1 MSIKCYIPET
11 GIDDVIAS
19 KVPGWNKYRVAT
31 LRGMY
36 DESHTE
42 PLDIS
47 NIESATEALSSYR
60 RNLGEENARTINSN
74 STNFSEAFKKLN
86 KAFTAETLFNRVNM
100 ISTMFSDRI
109 DAIQQANPTLSR
121 QVICNG
127 FMLKGKRVAG
137 QTSIFES
144 IYDSILGEAA
154 QAKEEGY
161 DGEVEAYQAI
171 IDNWNTLIPYVR
183 LRLRDTEGLKL
194 GNKLD
199 YADYNEDGF
208 EENRLEELYD
218 ATESK
223 RESWQETSD
232 KKSAFGSLSKAVRK
246 TLSTIQAVENGEEVY
261 DDLGYPVM
269 VNPVKAHQELMETL
283 RGVTSESQ
291 MMGILTLKSK
301 QHKWLESVVEE
312 LENDNVLKTR
322 FFVDFKKNFQPYSIL
337 LEEVKQGVKA
347 FKTKLLNKIND
358 SLSKQYNTRISLGLP
373 LNPKNS
379 LFDSKGNIN
388 WETFKSFY
396 DLIVT
401 NLSTNKDVSTNSNV
415 FNATKSKFL
424 GLKVAE
430 KKIFLRNVFEML
442 NIDIDNSVIDKIVF
456 NSRDLRSI
464 IKNLE
469 ELITFG
475 ADKILTKPQLE
486 ALKSGNLKDLPTSNF
501 KKFIDTPG
509 SANSKEGIIREKINK
524 ILNVVHKHKE
534 GVKLESRVLHK
545 DKNGKNITLF
555 SNVTPSYMGD
565 IFDKISSFVE
575 HQDTA
580 GLRKWI
586 ENEFLNSSFFKDGD
600 IILNAWIEE
609 LYKSDLSK
617 EGSFAENFTY
627 KRFLGSQDNDF
638 ENFTSKQ
645 HIIDMFAEYRSLRE
659 ISAKSEYAYYPVF
672 ILGDSGVCKY
682 IQAKRYNKETIL
694 RDLYNV
700 YKQEKRRMALAE
712 ASIKKLNPKAVEI
725 TTDENGNQVEV
736 INWDK
741 VTVKIDNFSSNYD
754 RFSTLPFLNSDYI
767 AEDGSVGKYY
777 EMIKDNPTQQN
788 VEKAI
793 EAYMNDAVATF
804 KSRIE
809 KLGVLETKTVTLPDG
824 KQIDSYFNLG
834 KNITNAD
841 EVIEDYFWN
850 TKFATI
856 QQLQF
861 FTIDPSYYNG
871 TKDLQKRY
879 KEIHAPGS
887 ILSVEAKDKNGI
899 NYSSD
904 GIETCIYFDDISLN
918 AEDYNPE
925 FMGAIAYHFG
935 KDSSIYKVYKKNTLT
950 DGQGYRT
957 LEGYRKVMGMAG
969 QWTEEMQEVYDYI
982 LQLRNTYNG
991 KQLPAEEVTKLTKM
1005 AVVFQ
1010 PIKPYLYTIENLD
1023 INNDDSLKIP
1033 VQHKYAEIVLIP
1045 ELLREGSKLRDMATW
1060 MDSKG
1065 IDMVGSTKIVK
1076 VGGFG
1081 AANIK
1086 GVTDKKSLEDA
1097 LNSAYVH
1104 KLKYSDYRIQTNV
1117 PEHIQSS
1124 QLFGTQV
1131 RKLIMAGVIKHDV
1144 QGREINDYHYESYV
1158 EGNRVNLGGNYG
1170 KVRLNGRNLVSFY
1183 NALISANIVESFK
1196 TFRGEV
1202 SDPKKLSDK
1211 LVQATINNSREPMD
1225 NILAYSMTEEGD
1237 FLMPLFEGAL
1247 EHDSSAML
1255 FSMFKKRVNKQSIH
1269 GGSGVQAS
1277 AMGISGYSESGDL
1290 KYVTDPNNPNN
1301 VIYAECELAFDFSY
1315 TDINGNTVDLS
1326 YEDYCNADGTLKL
1339 DESQEL
1345 DITDPKNRIYAS
1357 YYKVDSEGNKRY
1369 YMPLIERHYPE
1380 ILNLLAYRIP
1390 TERDYSMI
1398 NLRVVKFTPKAMGG
1412 VIKVPA
1418 QGTTISGFDY
1428 DIDKLYFMRREY
1440 TQRALSSSEVAEIWK
1455 EFYETYPNIKD
1466 VLKEAREED
1475 TESFDRLYKY
1485 WESTN
1490 LPYSYKEAFSQFLED
1505 KGYTSFETY
1514 DYEKSPLENTRSARN
1529 NMLIKLIQE
1538 RLMDEETFTQR
1549 YTPGGFANASR
1560 AARVLRELLFG
1571 KLSGIVERGVVH
1583 FDKINERIDNNER
1596 DPEPNYDPS
1605 DPMTIVTYNQQNQVA
1620 GKLIGIFANQNTN
1633 HAFASLMK
1641 TFAIKPQKVFSFAG
1655 HKYTDLLH
1663 APEGIDVDLNVAE
1676 FLSASVDAVKDPV
1689 LNFLNLNTIT
1699 ADSGALLARLGYTT
1713 QEIGLLF
1720 NQPIIR
1726 EVCEYSFN
1734 VGVNVSEAIRAI
1746 SEQYKE
1752 DIPADLVVD
1761 AETDFSTNRMA
1772 LNIVNYR
1779 SMQEKG
1785 ANAMDNLSFRENQV
1799 KFLQLF
1805 SSILDVTSDISS
1817 FISSSKFT
1825 AANAAGST
1833 WGDYYAQQSKV
1844 RNYLSRFKKNA
1855 QGKNSLS
1862 VVMQVTETIESPIYF
1877 NDRDLVDNNYMESII
1892 ENPLA
1897 YEQVMFDANVKTT
1910 QELSKY
1916 YPYETFFY
1924 KSVRELMT
1932 SLTKSTY
1939 LDADTINSIHRD
1951 LLTFI
1956 LSQQEFSVFNGE
1968 TPITVGGTT
1977 VSAREYYTK
1986 NFAKRCFESVEVD
1999 PYLKNLPLFQYMQF
2013 IVDDETGDV
2022 GMSLQ
2027 SVGGLAPHIK
2037 DAIMQ
2042 SWAELA
2048 NSEDYKALARDLF
2061 VYNFYKTGFSF
2072 APSSFMSLAPTE
2084 VKLSLKV
2091 GKKWVGREGGEGHWE
2106 HKSYTDFL
2114 KEVFSGVN
2122 FDPNFFA
2129 QQYIRNHPDSYKFVY
2144 SPKESAKKIV
2154 KSLVY
2159 KSGIAQNSFTL
2170 DISKLGTD
2178 ALPFVLDSS
2187 SLPEGHFAFIPC
2199 IKIDGMLYM
2208 CNGNGS
2214 AFNVSESDSIE
2225 YIKVDPLGKTNVVT
2239 QYFSTPDKV
2248 KPITLDNTE
2257 VKAPVIDEQPISE
2270 QTVLSKD
2277 TRESVITEIVSLG
2290 IKLGQFGSEDFEVI
2304 SRVLSG
2310 HSDQDLLDTVKDA
2323 RNQARDKGLIDNT
2336 GEKVC

>member
-1 MSIKCYIPET
+1 MSIKCYVPT
-11 GIDDVIAS
+11 KGIDDVIAS
-19 KVPGWNKYRVAT
+19 KVPGWNEYRVAT

-86 KAFTAETLFNRVNM
+86 KAFNAETLFNRVNM

-144 IYDSILGEAA
+144 IYDSILEEAA
-154 QAKEEGY
+154 QAEEDGY
-161 DGEVEAYQAI
+161 NEEVEAYQAI

-218 ATESK
+218 ASEAK

-246 TLSTIQAVENGEEVY
+246 TLSTIQSVENGEEVY

-269 VNPVKAHQELMETL
+269 VNPVKAHQELMEIL

-291 MMGILTLKSK
+291 MIGILTLKSK

-337 LEEVKQGVKA
+337 LEEVKQGVKS
-347 FKTKLLNKIND
+347 FKTKILNRIND

-373 LNPKNS
+373 LNSKNS
-379 LFDSKGNIN
+379 LFNSEGNIN
-388 WETFKSFY
+388 WDTFKSFY
-396 DLIVT
+396 DLVVT
-401 NLSTNKDVSTNSNV
+401 NLSTNKDVSTSSNI

-424 GLKVAE
+424 GLKVVE
-430 KKIFLRNVFEML
+430 KKIFLRNIFEML
-442 NIDIDNSVIDKIVF
+442 NIEVDSSVIDKIVF
-456 NSRDLRSI
+456 NSKDLRSV

-475 ADKILTKPQLE
+475 ADKVLTKSQLDS
-486 ALKSGNLKDLPTSNF
+486 LKSGNLKDLPTLNF

-509 SANSKEGIIREKINK
+509 SANSKKGIIREKINK

-600 IILNAWIEE
+600 TILNMWIEE

-617 EGSFAENFTY
+617 EGNFAENFTY

-645 HIIDMFAEYRSLRE
+645 HIIDMFAEYRSLKE

-694 RDLYNV
+694 SGLYNI

-712 ASIKKLNPKAVEI
+712 ASIKKLNPEAVEVTI
-725 TTDENGNQVEV
+725 DENSNQVEI

-741 VTVKIDNFSSNYD
+741 VTVKIDNFSSNYN
-754 RFSTLPFLNSDYI
+754 RFSTFPFLNSDYI
-767 AEDGSVGKYY
+767 DEDGNVGKYY

-793 EAYMNDAVATF
+793 EAYMNDAVTTF
-804 KSRIE
+804 KSRLE
-809 KLGVLETKTVTLPDG
+809 KLGVLETRTVTLPDVN
-824 KQIDSYFNLG
+824 QIDSYFNFG
-834 KNITNAD
+834 ENITNVD

-887 ILSVEAKDKNGI
+887 ILSVEAKDKEGI
-899 NYSSD
+899 KYSTD

-925 FMGAIAYHFG
+925 FMSAIAHHFG
-935 KDSSIYKVYKKNTLT
+935 KASSIYKMYKKNTLT

-982 LQLRNTYNG
+982 LQLRDTYRD
-991 KQLPAEEVTKLTKM
+991 KQLPAEEVTKLAKM

-1023 INNDDSLKIP
+1023 INNTDSLKIP

-1086 GVTDKKSLEDA
+1086 GVTDKNSLEDA

-1144 QGREINDYHYESYV
+1144 QGREMNDYHYESYV

-1196 TFRGEV
+1196 TFRREV

-1211 LVQATINNSREPMD
+1211 LIQATINNSREPMD

-1237 FLMPLFEGAL
+1237 FLIPLFEGAL

-1357 YYKVDSEGNKRY
+1357 YYKVDSEGNKKY

-1418 QGTTISGFDY
+1418 QGTTIAGFDF
-1428 DIDKLYFMRREY
+1428 K
-1440 TQRALSSSEVAEIWK
+1440 Q
-1455 EFYETYPNIKD
+1455 
-1466 VLKEAREED
+1466 
-1475 TESFDRLYKY
+1475 Y
-1485 WESTN
+1485 WS
-1490 LPYSYKEAFSQFLED
+1490 
-1505 KGYTSFETY
+1505 
-1514 DYEKSPLENTRSARN
+1514 
-1529 NMLIKLIQE
+1529 
-1538 RLMDEETFTQR
+1538 
-1549 YTPGGFANASR
+1549 
-1560 AARVLRELLFG
+1560 
-1571 KLSGIVERGVVH
+1571 H
-1583 FDKINERIDNNER
+1583 
-1596 DPEPNYDPS
+1596 
-1605 DPMTIVTYNQQNQVA
+1605 
-1620 GKLIGIFANQNTN
+1620 
-1633 HAFASLMK
+1633 
-1641 TFAIKPQKVFSFAG
+1641 
-1655 HKYTDLLH
+1655 
-1663 APEGIDVDLNVAE
+1663 
-1676 FLSASVDAVKDPV
+1676 
-1689 LNFLNLNTIT
+1689 
-1699 ADSGALLARLGYTT
+1699 
-1713 QEIGLLF
+1713 
-1720 NQPIIR
+1720 
-1726 EVCEYSFN
+1726 
-1734 VGVNVSEAIRAI
+1734 
-1746 SEQYKE
+1746 
-1752 DIPADLVVD
+1752 
-1761 AETDFSTNRMA
+1761 
-1772 LNIVNYR
+1772 
-1779 SMQEKG
+1779 
-1785 ANAMDNLSFRENQV
+1785 
-1799 KFLQLF
+1799 
-1805 SSILDVTSDISS
+1805 
-1817 FISSSKFT
+1817 
-1825 AANAAGST
+1825 
-1833 WGDYYAQQSKV
+1833 
-1844 RNYLSRFKKNA
+1844 
-1855 QGKNSLS
+1855 
-1862 VVMQVTETIESPIYF
+1862 
-1877 NDRDLVDNNYMESII
+1877 
-1892 ENPLA
+1892 
-1897 YEQVMFDANVKTT
+1897 
-1910 QELSKY
+1910 
-1916 YPYETFFY
+1916 
-1924 KSVRELMT
+1924 
-1932 SLTKSTY
+1932 
-1939 LDADTINSIHRD
+1939 
-1951 LLTFI
+1951 
-1956 LSQQEFSVFNGE
+1956 
-1968 TPITVGGTT
+1968 
-1977 VSAREYYTK
+1977 
-1986 NFAKRCFESVEVD
+1986 
-1999 PYLKNLPLFQYMQF
+1999 
-2013 IVDDETGDV
+2013 
-2022 GMSLQ
+2022 
-2027 SVGGLAPHIK
+2027 
-2037 DAIMQ
+2037 
-2042 SWAELA
+2042 
-2048 NSEDYKALARDLF
+2048 
-2061 VYNFYKTGFSF
+2061 
-2072 APSSFMSLAPTE
+2072 
-2084 VKLSLKV
+2084 
-2091 GKKWVGREGGEGHWE
+2091 
-2106 HKSYTDFL
+2106 
-2114 KEVFSGVN
+2114 
-2122 FDPNFFA
+2122 
-2129 QQYIRNHPDSYKFVY
+2129 
-2144 SPKESAKKIV
+2144 
-2154 KSLVY
+2154 
-2159 KSGIAQNSFTL
+2159 
-2170 DISKLGTD
+2170 
-2178 ALPFVLDSS
+2178 
-2187 SLPEGHFAFIPC
+2187 
-2199 IKIDGMLYM
+2199 
-2208 CNGNGS
+2208 
-2214 AFNVSESDSIE
+2214 
-2225 YIKVDPLGKTNVVT
+2225 
-2239 QYFSTPDKV
+2239 
-2248 KPITLDNTE
+2248 
-2257 VKAPVIDEQPISE
+2257 
-2270 QTVLSKD
+2270 
-2277 TRESVITEIVSLG
+2277 
-2290 IKLGQFGSEDFEVI
+2290 
-2304 SRVLSG
+2304 
-2310 HSDQDLLDTVKDA
+2310 
-2323 RNQARDKGLIDNT
+2323 
-2336 GEKVC
+2336 